1 MDRWP
6 LAGGCAPGSL
16 VGGAGWAPGCG
27 GGPWLETLVGA
38 LLGALL
44 GALVGGVG
52 GVLGARFTGENLGGN
67 LVKRCFGGPDFKVK
81 KL

>member
-1 MDRWP
+1 MDRWS

-38 LLGALL
+38 LVGGGFWGRDLQVK
-44 GALVGGVG
+44 ALVET
-52 GVLGARFTGENLGGN
+52 L
-67 LVKRCFGGPDFKVK
+67 
-81 KL
+81 

>member
-1 MDRWP
+1 MDRWS

-44 GALVGGVG
+44 GALVGG
-52 GVLGARFTGENLGGN
+52 RFWGRDLQVKT
-67 LVKRCFGGPDFKVK
+67 LVET
-81 KL
+81 L